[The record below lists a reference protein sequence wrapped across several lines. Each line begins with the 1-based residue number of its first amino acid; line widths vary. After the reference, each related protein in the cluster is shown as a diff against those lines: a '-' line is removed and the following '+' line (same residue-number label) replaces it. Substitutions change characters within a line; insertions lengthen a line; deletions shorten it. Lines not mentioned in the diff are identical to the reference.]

1 MEGLNRNGKG
11 GNVKLKHLYLVFAV
25 IGIVGPYY
33 FLITFLTAH
42 GLDGRV
48 FLQQLF
54 GSQISTFFTVDLIIA
69 SVVFIVYLPREAKRY
84 SIQIWWLYLIP
95 LFAVGLSFALPL
107 FLYVR
112 EGRRWN
118 SSA

>member
-1 MEGLNRNGKG
+1 M
-11 GNVKLKHLYLVFAV
+11 KLKHLYLMLAL

-33 FLITFLTAH
+33 FLIAFLTAH
-42 GLDGRV
+42 GLDGKA

-54 GSQISTFFTVDLIIA
+54 GTQISTVFAVDLIVS
-69 SVVFIVYLPREAKRY
+69 SVVFVIYVRRESRRY
-84 SIQIWWLYLIP
+84 SIKHWWLYLIA
-95 LFAVGLSFALPL
+95 LCAVGLSFALPL

-112 EGRRWN
+112 EDRLADK